1 MSIFRDAKVIEARGY
16 PKPSHFSVNT
26 IEQSQNKLLEATW
39 RKREF
44 YGLWITRILLA
55 SWSLPCCLCYCWF
68 WFVDIKNPI
77 SKLNVPQ
84 LILLSAEVS
93 SNFLSNLEGVF
104 LTVTTFSFTTILT
117 VVTTYSSSFS
127 PRVVQKFIDKPK
139 VLSLFGIFVG
149 GFFY

>member
-1 MSIFRDAKVIEARGY
+1 M
-16 PKPSHFSVNT
+16 
-26 IEQSQNKLLEATW
+26 
-39 RKREF
+39 
-44 YGLWITRILLA
+44 
-55 SWSLPCCLCYCWF
+55 
-68 WFVDIKNPI
+68 DIKNPI